1 MSKSANCYETI
12 KEGYGGFDEMTVSR
26 TIAMMLNQMKIPTV
40 ECGKVIKFRP
50 QGASTFGGY
59 IYRSGVIMIFN
70 DHCAPFSSNKVSL
83 RDALKELSHKSH
95 YGYIPLY
102 KQIERDR
109 AMWLIDTN
117 QKYEDVYGYDGMDD
131 TSGNINVD
139 DKRKVQICT
148 KAVPDEEMA
157 SYIDIR
163 FPFRNSIFQKF
174 NEGET
179 TLWEMFRIING
190 SNRTSKQLEKQ
201 TSAAR
206 KEGEKLSLP
215 VIYLNYHTFESDGKV
230 HKVPNRCVIL
240 DFDLKKQG
248 FDSVKC
254 KRIRSQ
260 VSCMQETIC
269 VCESFTSGNFWALV
283 ALGDTFSA
291 YKSVA
296 NAVCD
301 DIEKRLSVYQVQM
314 DRSSCSLNQARFVV
328 YDRNAM
334 IKHPSSCF
342 TEVGNGTRI
351 Q

>member
-1 MSKSANCYETI
+1 MNASTNCYETI
-12 KEGYGGFDEMTVSR
+12 KEGHGGFDEMTVSR

-70 DHCAPFSSNKVSL
+70 DHYAPFSSNKVSL

-109 AMWLIDTN
+109 AMWLIETG
-117 QKYEDVYGYDGMDD
+117 QKYEDVYGYDGMDGSVAQTVTD
-131 TSGNINVD
+131 V
-139 DKRKVQICT
+139 RVVVQAIS
-148 KAVPDEEMA
+148 DEEMA
-157 SYIDIR
+157 SYVDTR

-179 TLWEMFRIING
+179 TLWEIFKVING
-190 SNRTSKQLEKQ
+190 SGRTSKQLEKQ
-201 TSAAR
+201 TNAAR

-215 VIYLNYHTFESDGKV
+215 VIYPNFHTFESDGKI

-248 FDSVKC
+248 FDLIKS
-254 KRIRSQ
+254 KRIRAQ
-260 VSCMQETIC
+260 VTCMQETIC
-269 VCESFTSGNFWALV
+269 VCESFTRGNFWALV
-283 ALGDTFSA
+283 ALGDTFSNHR
-291 YKSVA
+291 SVA
-296 NAVCD
+296 NAVCEE
-301 DIEKRLSVYQVQM
+301 IERRLSIYNVQM
-314 DRSSCSLNQARFVV
+314 DRSSCVLNQARFVV
-328 YDRNAM
+328 YDKNAV

-342 TEVGNGTRI
+342 AERR
-351 Q
+351 

>member
-1 MSKSANCYETI
+1 MNKNSNCYEI
-12 KEGYGGFDEMTVSR
+12 VKEGHGGFDEMTVAR
-26 TIAMMLNQMKIPTV
+26 TLAMMLNQMKIPTI
-40 ECGKVIKFRP
+40 ESGKIIKFRP

-109 AMWLIDTN
+109 AMWLIETG

-131 TSGNINVD
+131 TNGHGGEISRVNLV
-139 DKRKVQICT
+139 VQAIS
-148 KAVPDEEMA
+148 DEEMA
-157 SYIDIR
+157 SYVDIR

-179 TLWEMFRIING
+179 TLWEIFRIING
-190 SNRTSKQLEKQ
+190 NSRTSRQLEKQ
-201 TSAAR
+201 TIAAR
-206 KEGEKLSLP
+206 KENEKLSLP
-215 VIYLNYHTFESDGKV
+215 VIYPNYHTFESDGKT
-230 HKVPNRCVIL
+230 HKVPNRCVML

-248 FDSVKC
+248 IDFVKC
-254 KRIRSQ
+254 KRIRAQ

-269 VCESFTSGNFWALV
+269 VCESFTRGNFWALM
-283 ALGDTFSA
+283 ALGDITSSH
-291 YKSVA
+291 KSVA

-301 DIEKRLSVYQVQM
+301 DVERRLSLYGIQI
-314 DRSSCSLNQARFVV
+314 DRSSCVLNQARFIVNDKSAV
-328 YDRNAM
+328 
-334 IKHPSSCF
+334 IKHPSHCF
-342 TEVGNGTRI
+342 AERS
-351 Q
+351 